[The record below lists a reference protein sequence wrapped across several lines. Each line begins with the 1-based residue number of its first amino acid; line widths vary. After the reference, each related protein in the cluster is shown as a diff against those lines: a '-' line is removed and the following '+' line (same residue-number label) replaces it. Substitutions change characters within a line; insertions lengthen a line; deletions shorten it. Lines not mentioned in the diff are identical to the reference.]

1 MNTKETLT
9 EEWPL
14 RPYYKRDLAI
24 AYAPDITPAS
34 ALNRLALWIHH
45 NAALHEALLLAGY
58 QVRQRMF
65 TSLQVELICRYLGRP

>member
-1 MNTKETLT
+1 MNTEETLT
-9 EEWPL
+9 EEWPV

-24 AYAPDITPAS
+24 AYAPDIAPAS

-45 NAALHEALLLAGY
+45 NAALYEALLLAGY

-65 TSLQVELICRYLGRP
+65 TSLQVELIFQYLGRP

>member
-14 RPYYKRDLAI
+14 RPYYKRELAI

-65 TSLQVELICRYLGRP
+65 TSLQVELIFRYLGRP